1 MGLIYDDPQ
10 LAALTLTRIA
20 AEESE
25 GPSAMTGRMRAV
37 LDDLAQRNGAE
48 YLADLVIVLA
58 RARFAALDDLARAT
72 GTAPPSCWTRW
83 KSTHWKASMTTA
95 DPRCGTGSA
104 GVVPQE
110 SLCTGPY
117 PDAAGNA
124 PGI

>member
-37 LDDLAQRNGAE
+37 LDDLVQRNDTG
-48 YLADLVIVLA
+48 YLTELVIVLP

-72 GTAPPSCWTRW
+72 GTG
-83 KSTHWKASMTTA
+83 TA
-95 DPRCGTGSA
+95 EVLDAVEVDTLERPR
-104 GVVPQE
+104 
-110 SLCTGPY
+110 
-117 PDAAGNA
+117 
-124 PGI
+124 